1 MANGTFNVIH
11 VTEQLLKAYGIP
23 WDLAPEEIRAAHAT
37 VDAAQLVH
45 VNAVDAVSDA
55 EMGIPEAQAGWDLDA
70 KDAVRAGKALP
81 SRDPLDRA
89 RIAHEVAQEDERIA
103 RRDAQNAVGALAALL
118 HDDNVRDSW
127 ISAIGAHLDD
137 VNDALNTHAST
148 IAPLVSEAVVGASTS
163 VYLGEWLSHPGLP
176 GVQSADPVG
185 ALRAVAGMR
194 RYSAA
199 NAGNITA

>member
-23 WDLAPEEIRAAHAT
+23 WDLAPEEIRAAHAA

-89 RIAHEVAQEDERIA
+89 RIAHEIAQEDERIA
-103 RRDAQNAVGALAALL
+103 RRDAQGAVGALASLL
-118 HDDNVRDSW
+118 HQDDVRAEW
-127 ISAIGAHLDD
+127 ITAIGERLDD
-137 VNDALNTHAST
+137 VDDTLNVRASE
-148 IAPLVSEAVVGASTS
+148 IAPLVSEAVVGTS
-163 VYLGEWLSHPGLP
+163 LTFYLGEWLSHPGLP

-185 ALRAVAGMR
+185 ALRKVAGMR
-194 RYSAA
+194 RFNAA
-199 NAGNITA
+199 GAGNITA